1 MRRRLRPQQ
10 IPRCLLRLPLLQ
22 LPRRKA
28 PTPGLRRPLVALRL
42 HRALPAGRQPLAP
55 EAVAPICRWP
65 VALRTLLLEA
75 GFGPVTGLLKRERGT
90 APGMPSGSHPP
101 VGGPRPSRRGAVHHE
116 VPHHGGGSAPGFL
129 LLLTLPRSVVLPV
142 RVVVGG
148 VEFRPNDGGIERDAV
163 GGDGIWTTMVERYPG
178 GTALE
183 VFAGDALLGTAP
195 IELRSTDDIPELALT
210 LP

>member
-1 MRRRLRPQQ
+1 M
-10 IPRCLLRLPLLQ
+10 
-22 LPRRKA
+22 
-28 PTPGLRRPLVALRL
+28 
-42 HRALPAGRQPLAP
+42 
-55 EAVAPICRWP
+55 
-65 VALRTLLLEA
+65 LLEA
-75 GFGPVTGLLKRERGT
+75 GFDAVTGEVE
-90 APGMPSGSHPP
+90 APNVAPPGGYANGSQPPPGGHPEGSP
-101 VGGPRPSRRGAVHHE
+101 DPSRRGAGHHE
-116 VPHHGGGSAPGFL
+116 MPHHGGGSAPGFL

-148 VEFRPNDGGIERDAV
+148 VEFRPNDGGLERDAV

-195 IELRSTDDIPELALT
+195 IELRPTDDIPELAIT